1 MKIFAEHDNRFE
13 GLELKTGLF
22 LLLAALLIA
31 AGILATLVRQGVFT
45 QTTPL
50 HFFANSA
57 QGIGKGMAVQLFGFK
72 IGAVDTLDLEPNGTV
87 KVRLVVQ
94 SEYLRLINQDSTARI
109 GKEGLIGASIIE
121 IVPSST
127 PSRPVAE
134 NGVLKFER
142 AADFS
147 SIAEEISQQVRPIL
161 ADIKQLTE
169 SANRPDG
176 DIRIAIKNARQLTA
190 ELSEVARQM
199 SRLTANADRQLS
211 GVLDKADKAV
221 EKVDTTF
228 ERATQTV
235 DRLGDTVARLPDLM
249 LKLDRSLANLEA
261 ASADAR
267 RIMSG
272 AAEDL
277 PPAIRDA
284 RAIVDGAKRAWPINT
299 MLAEPRE
306 QALPLDSFD
315 GAASQ
320 AR

>member
-22 LLLAALLIA
+22 LLLAALLIV

-161 ADIKQLTE
+161 TDIKQLTE

-176 DIRIAIKNARQLTA
+176 DIRVAIRNARQLTA
-190 ELSEVARQM
+190 ELSEVAKQI
-199 SRLTANADRQLS
+199 SKLTTNTDRQLS
-211 GVLDKADKAV
+211 SVLGKA
-221 EKVDTTF
+221 DTTF
-228 ERATQTV
+228 EKATQTV

-249 LKLDRSLANLEA
+249 LKLDRSLANVEA

-267 RIMSG
+267 KIMSG

-320 AR
+320 SR

>member
-22 LLLAALLIA
+22 LLLAALLIV

-72 IGAVDTLDLEPNGTV
+72 IGAVDTLNLEPNGTV

-94 SEYLRLINQDSTARI
+94 SEYLRLINQGSTARI
-109 GKEGLIGASIIE
+109 AKEGLIGASIIE
-121 IVPSST
+121 IVPGT
-127 PSRPVAE
+127 TQSRPVAE

-169 SANRPDG
+169 SANRPEG
-176 DIRIAIKNARQLTA
+176 DIRIAIRNARQLTA
-190 ELSEVARQM
+190 ELSEVAKQM

-211 GVLDKADKAV
+211 SVLGKADKAV

-228 ERATQTV
+228 EKATQTV
-235 DRLGDTVARLPDLM
+235 DRLGETVARLPDLM
-249 LKLDRSLANLEA
+249 LKLDRSLANIEA
-261 ASADAR
+261 ASADAKK
-267 RIMSG
+267 IMSG

-284 RAIVDGAKRAWPINT
+284 RAIVDGAKRTWPINT

-315 GAASQ
+315 GAAS
-320 AR
+320 RSR

>member
-22 LLLAALLIA
+22 LLLAALLIV

-72 IGAVDTLDLEPNGTV
+72 IGAVDTLNLEPNGTV

-121 IVPSST
+121 IVPGAAA
-127 PSRPVAE
+127 SRPVPE

-169 SANRPDG
+169 SATRPDG
-176 DIRIAIKNARQLTA
+176 DIRIAIRNARQLTA

-211 GVLDKADKAV
+211 SVLGKA
-221 EKVDTTF
+221 DTTF
-228 ERATQTV
+228 EKATQTV
-235 DRLGDTVARLPDLM
+235 DRLGETVARLPDLM
-249 LKLDRSLANLEA
+249 LKLDRSLANIEA
-261 ASADAR
+261 ASADAKK
-267 RIMSG
+267 IMSG

-284 RAIVDGAKRAWPINT
+284 RAIVDGAKRTWPINT

-320 AR
+320 SR

>member
-22 LLLAALLIA
+22 LLLAALLIV

-72 IGAVDTLDLEPNGTV
+72 IGAVDALNLEPNGTV

-121 IVPSST
+121 IVPGAAA
-127 PSRPVAE
+127 SRPVPE

-176 DIRIAIKNARQLTA
+176 DIRIAIRNARQLTA

-199 SRLTANADRQLS
+199 SRLTTNADRQLS
-211 GVLDKADKAV
+211 SVLGKA
-221 EKVDTTF
+221 DTTF
-228 ERATQTV
+228 EKATQTV
-235 DRLGDTVARLPDLM
+235 DRLGESVARLPDLM
-249 LKLDRSLANLEA
+249 LKLDRSLANIEA
-261 ASADAR
+261 ASADAKK
-267 RIMSG
+267 IMSG

-284 RAIVDGAKRAWPINT
+284 RAIVDGAKRTWPINT

-320 AR
+320 SR

>member
-22 LLLAALLIA
+22 LLLAALLIV

-72 IGAVDTLDLEPNGTV
+72 IGAVDTLNLEPNGTV

-94 SEYLRLINQDSTARI
+94 SEYLRLINQGSTARI
-109 GKEGLIGASIIE
+109 AKEGLIGASIIE
-121 IVPSST
+121 IVPGT
-127 PSRPVAE
+127 TQSRPVAE

-169 SANRPDG
+169 SANRPEG
-176 DIRIAIKNARQLTA
+176 DIRIAIRNARQLTA
-190 ELSEVARQM
+190 ELSEVAKQM

-211 GVLDKADKAV
+211 SVLGKA
-221 EKVDTTF
+221 DTTF
-228 ERATQTV
+228 EKATQTV
-235 DRLGDTVARLPDLM
+235 DRLGETVARLPDLM
-249 LKLDRSLANLEA
+249 LKLDRSLANIEA
-261 ASADAR
+261 ASADAKK
-267 RIMSG
+267 IMSG

-284 RAIVDGAKRAWPINT
+284 RAIVDGAKRTWPINT

-320 AR
+320 SR

>member
-22 LLLAALLIA
+22 LLLAALLIV

-176 DIRIAIKNARQLTA
+176 DIRVAIRNARQLTA
-190 ELSEVARQM
+190 ELSEVAKQI
-199 SRLTANADRQLS
+199 SKLTTNTDRQLS
-211 GVLDKADKAV
+211 SVLGKA
-221 EKVDTTF
+221 DTTF
-228 ERATQTV
+228 EKATQTV
-235 DRLGDTVARLPDLM
+235 DRLGDTVARLPELM
-249 LKLDRSLANLEA
+249 LKLDRSLANVEA

-267 RIMSG
+267 KIMSG

-320 AR
+320 SR

>member
-22 LLLAALLIA
+22 LLLAALLIV

-57 QGIGKGMAVQLFGFK
+57 QGIGKGMAVEVLGFK
-72 IGAVDTLDLEPNGTV
+72 SGGVDGLNLEANGRV

-121 IVPSST
+121 IVPGAAA
-127 PSRPVAE
+127 SRPVPE

-176 DIRIAIKNARQLTA
+176 DIRIAIRNGRQPTA

-199 SRLTANADRQLS
+199 SRLTTNADRQLS
-211 GVLDKADKAV
+211 SVLGKA
-221 EKVDTTF
+221 DTTF
-228 ERATQTV
+228 EKATQTV
-235 DRLGDTVARLPDLM
+235 DRLGESVARLPDLM
-249 LKLDRSLANLEA
+249 LKLDRSLANIEA
-261 ASADAR
+261 AS
-267 RIMSG
+267 G
-272 AAEDL
+272 AAKEIISAAPEDRR
-277 PPAIRDA
+277 PANRDP
-284 RAIVDGAKRAWPINT
+284 RAIVCRANRTWPINT

-306 QALPLDSFD
+306 QALPLD
-315 GAASQ
+315 
-320 AR
+320 R